1 MWTVVATAGSGVTR
15 AMPRS
20 VPQAGP
26 REPGRG
32 ATVERVE
39 SIENVCDLATEAALP
54 VIMNGRSLAFVSI
67 PTLTLALAL
76 SACSASPSSTPTGTE
91 PATSSP
97 SADGGVAADGAAP
110 PSTPKGVCAALIDCM
125 ADIAPE
131 AVGGLVSLYGEASN
145 CWKGTPAEA
154 EACGKAC
161 TKTLSERPEC
171 TSTTTNAHFL
181 ALCSTDMSNG
191 LMKLD
196 AEIAFSPRQG
206 GTLVLRPLPFA
217 SSQFS
222 KARALSTLPPLVLT
236 TDGDRASGKT
246 TTPFDL
252 PAESLDPSF
261 PQSRAFRVTSLA
273 VTDFRLQGKG
283 FCANEVLSTSEVGQ
297 VRGACV
303 YLDLPDGAPIP
314 RLDPSAV
321 RSCRPELF
329 EDASGSSGRG
339 G

>member
-1 MWTVVATAGSGVTR
+1 
-15 AMPRS
+15 
-20 VPQAGP
+20 
-26 REPGRG
+26 
-32 ATVERVE
+32 
-39 SIENVCDLATEAALP
+39 
-54 VIMNGRSLAFVSI
+54 MNGRSLAFSFVSI
-67 PTLTLALAL
+67 PTLTVALAL
-76 SACSASPSSTPTGTE
+76 SACSSSTSSTPTGTE
-91 PATSSP
+91 PATSS
-97 SADGGVAADGAAP
+97 SSSDGGVAADGATGLP
-110 PSTPKGVCAALIDCM
+110 TTPKGVCAALIDCM

-181 ALCSTDMSNG
+181 ALCSTDMSSG

-196 AEIAFSPRQG
+196 AEISFSPRQG
-206 GTLVLRPLPFA
+206 GTLVLRPLAYA
-217 SSQFS
+217 SMQYQ
-222 KARALSTLPPLVLT
+222 KTRALSTLPPLVLT
-236 TDGDRASGKT
+236 ADGDRASGKT
-246 TTPFDL
+246 TTSFDL
-252 PAESLDPSF
+252 PPESLDPSF
-261 PQSRAFRVTSLA
+261 PMGRAVRVTSLA
-273 VTDFRLQGKG
+273 ISDFRLQGSG

-303 YLDLPDGAPIP
+303 YLALPDGAPIP

-321 RSCRPELF
+321 RTCRPELF
-329 EDASGSSGRG
+329 EDASGNNG